1 MNSGKDLFLKY
12 FDEIYVK
19 NFQHF
24 SNIIKKGKDEE
35 KQKKKENRHKEK
47 QDKVMIMEE
56 TK

>member
-1 MNSGKDLFLKY
+1 MYSGRDLFLKY
-12 FDEIYVK
+12 FDDIYVK

-35 KQKKKENRHKEK
+35 KQKKKENKHKEK
-47 QDKVMIMEE
+47 QDKVMIIEE

>member
-12 FDEIYVK
+12 FDYIYVTS
-19 NFQHF
+19 FQHF
-24 SNIIKKGKDEE
+24 SNIIKIGKDEE

>member
-1 MNSGKDLFLKY
+1 MYSGRDLFLKY
-12 FDEIYVK
+12 FDDIYVK